1 MSIHSLSRVLLLIV
15 AGWLAIPVAHG
26 QVGQLFERVPLNN
39 NPATPGGAAI
49 TTGALAITDEPIGE
63 GVYDEDNVSGEIYA
77 AAGSVAMS
85 ESGSALASAQ
95 VSGEASTLTPIGAT
109 TGIPEVEADLIV
121 QLLGHY
127 DDNTGFAGS
136 VYAAFNGVE
145 PDHNTADTGV
155 GARSDFIIDG
165 PEAQYLLHG
174 TLHLAAAGLRVGF
187 ANLNVT
193 DPNDPGPSL
202 RASIG
207 QWFVEAEWTTGN
219 TWRIT
224 GELPGGIT
232 IDETT
237 DSVNRYYNF
246 SVPVVDESLIPFDS
260 SISLTG
266 GAYAV
271 GVFEQPPSTLNY
283 LLSAQAWA
291 VATPLGESPVL
302 GDVDGDG
309 DVDIDDYIIV
319 VQGTEEGSPNPT
331 LGGGDTNQDRV
342 VDATDLQN
350 VVDALPGLPGDF
362 DSDLDVEGA
371 DFLAWQRGVS
381 TSANAQIS
389 DGDANFDEI
398 VDGEDLEI
406 WELGFG
412 TVLSPSVTAVPEPT
426 SMLQMVLVAIIIGM
440 RRCKTSIGQADS

>member
-1 MSIHSLSRVLLLIV
+1 
-15 AGWLAIPVAHG
+15 
-26 QVGQLFERVPLNN
+26 
-39 NPATPGGAAI
+39 
-49 TTGALAITDEPIGE
+49 
-63 GVYDEDNVSGEIYA
+63 
-77 AAGSVAMS
+77 
-85 ESGSALASAQ
+85 
-95 VSGEASTLTPIGAT
+95 
-109 TGIPEVEADLIV
+109 
-121 QLLGHY
+121 
-127 DDNTGFAGS
+127 
-136 VYAAFNGVE
+136 
-145 PDHNTADTGV
+145 
-155 GARSDFIIDG
+155 
-165 PEAQYLLHG
+165 
-174 TLHLAAAGLRVGF
+174 
-187 ANLNVT
+187 
-193 DPNDPGPSL
+193 
-202 RASIG
+202 
-207 QWFVEAEWTTGN
+207 
-219 TWRIT
+219 
-224 GELPGGIT
+224 
-232 IDETT
+232 
-237 DSVNRYYNF
+237 
-246 SVPVVDESLIPFDS
+246 
-260 SISLTG
+260 
-266 GAYAV
+266 
-271 GVFEQPPSTLNY
+271 
-283 LLSAQAWA
+283 
-291 VATPLGESPVL
+291 L